1 MHMQCF
7 SSSQFCGVATLIG
20 NQSFTRG
27 IKQIWLQV
35 TDESRKK
42 LRMLLYFFGNMVKE
56 PIV

>member
-1 MHMQCF
+1 MQCF